1 MSDSEN
7 VTNETKKLGDSQQ
20 SETQQPKNR
29 RAKRR
34 SSPSEL
40 SERLAAQ
47 TRARHEK
54 VQQQIEQLAQ
64 LVTQQEQR
72 IEQQQKA
79 SSLLLQD
86 YSQALADV
94 IKRQNE
100 MPSRAELAEL
110 QQSLDAFE
118 TWFEQHMSK

>member
-1 MSDSEN
+1 MNDSEN
-7 VTNETKKLGDSQQ
+7 VTNETKKPDDSQQ